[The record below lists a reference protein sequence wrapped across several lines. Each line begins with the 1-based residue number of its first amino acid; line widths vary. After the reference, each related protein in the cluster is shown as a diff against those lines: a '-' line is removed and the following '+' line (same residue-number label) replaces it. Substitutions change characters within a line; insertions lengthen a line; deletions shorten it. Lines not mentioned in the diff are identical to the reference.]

1 MDELPSKMSYN
12 IANAKLWK
20 PFFTKSFLYP
30 GLASVQENEPK
41 YLPIDNQYAI
51 NLEDKYV
58 TYSWLNNFCSLF
70 IFTELD
76 RRSSYDIYS
85 LDSDSFDKVARDFI
99 YNH

>member
-1 MDELPSKMSYN
+1 MSYN

-30 GLASVQENEPK
+30 GLASVQEKEPK

-58 TYSWLNNFCSLF
+58 THFWWNDFYSLF
-70 IFTELD
+70 IFTNPD
-76 RRSSYDIYS
+76 RMNSYNICS
-85 LDSDSFDKVARDFI
+85 LDSLDIITDKFEIGNQTTEIVI
-99 YNH
+99 WL